1 MDTKLEGENP
11 GGGDDDDSDED
22 DIEAQLAKDHAK
34 VKADNIEREAFAAN
48 TTKKRFRE
56 RLACR
61 LGPPWIDCATRNPFR
76 GLALPCAE

>member
-1 MDTKLEGENP
+1 MATKPEGENP
-11 GGGDDDDSDED
+11 GGGDEDGSDND

-34 VKADNIEREAFAAN
+34 VKADDIKREAFATN

-61 LGPPWIDCATRNPFR
+61 LGPPLD
-76 GLALPCAE
+76 